1 MIAPHAHTPCD
12 TFMWSVGGREVFS
25 YETEIGERWRGT
37 IGAYLTRPWCGRGMS
52 RIANV
57 YPSQLVEVPFE
68 SAPVEFARDP
78 AWQVRGRNE
87 LEVRLAR
94 PGAGLVL
101 QDVRVCVRYQ
111 G

>member
-1 MIAPHAHTPCD
+1 MLAWDDRRVPDTPWVRQGYVAD
-12 TFMWSVGGREVFS
+12 W
-25 YETEIGERWRGT
+25 
-37 IGAYLTRPWCGRGMS
+37 
-52 RIANV
+52 NV
-57 YPSQLVEVPFE
+57 YPSQLVEVPFK